1 MITRE
6 TLRRRT
12 TLVAVF
18 KTQRALVE
26 TLDHLLGLGLDDVLD
41 IGHAALITRDEQGAV
56 VTVNNNVTPR
66 EGLFSGA
73 ALGATIGGLTMLL
86 LGAGDLPKAAA
97 ALSVAAGLLLGGMI
111 GAALGRLVAHLVGF
125 GYEPDLLRDLER
137 QLQPGQVALLLR
149 VRAPSVPLL
158 RRELGARGTIMG
170 AAGE

>member
-1 MITRE
+1 MLTRE

-18 KTQRALVE
+18 RTQRALVE
-26 TLDHLLGLGLDDVLD
+26 ALDQLLGLGLDDVLD

-73 ALGATIGGLTMLL
+73 ALGLTIGGLTMLL

-97 ALSVAAGLLLGGMI
+97 ALSVAAGLLIGGGI
-111 GAALGRLVAHLVGF
+111 GAALGRLVARLAGF
-125 GYEPDLLRDLER
+125 GYEPGLLRGVEQ
-137 QLQPGQVALLLR
+137 QLRPGQVAVLLR
-149 VRAPSVPLL
+149 VRPPSVPLL
-158 RRELGARGTIMG
+158 RRELGAHGTIIG
-170 AAGE
+170 PAGE